1 MQAALEVLGR
11 VLFAVSDWMVSLSL
25 QFIEWSKALGRVMQG
40 PEVAWLW
47 EPLQSVLQ
55 SCARSA
61 LEVAVYLWRHGVD
74 VFAQASTFGPAVF
87 PPPLDIVL
95 GAVAIAAPLGM
106 LYAIF
111 FGLMWLVVRQPG

>member
-11 VLFAVSDWMVSLSL
+11 VLFAVAGWMVSLSL
-25 QFIEWSKALGRVMQG
+25 QFVEWSKTLGRAIQG
-40 PEVAWLW
+40 SDLAWLRDL
-47 EPLQSVLQ
+47 LQSVLQ

-106 LYAIF
+106 LYGIF
-111 FGLMWLVVRQPG
+111 FGLMWLVARQPG